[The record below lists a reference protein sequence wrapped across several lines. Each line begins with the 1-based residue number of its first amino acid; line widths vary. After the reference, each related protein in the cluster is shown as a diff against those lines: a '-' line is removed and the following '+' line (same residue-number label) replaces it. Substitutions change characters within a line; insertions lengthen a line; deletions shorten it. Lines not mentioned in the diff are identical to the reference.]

1 MKFRAFLVL
10 LVLLISGPI
19 AAQGNAGVDIGLW
32 GSWSHL
38 GGGSAGEGDGGIEL
52 SDGSGFGVSL
62 RFDRGG
68 RLSTELAVFS
78 IASAARLVPASP
90 GPIDGDL
97 GSLRITPLSV
107 TVHFHLAPRSR
118 ISPWAG
124 AGLAYVLAGELAR
137 VGPDGDGSGRI
148 EVDDEITVV
157 ANAGFD
163 FRISPTFAV
172 GLDTRYVP
180 FRPAFHGVGDR
191 DDAELRLS
199 PWIVSVG
206 ARFRF

>member
-1 MKFRAFLVL
+1 MKSRAFLVL
-10 LVLLISGPI
+10 LILLISIPI
-19 AAQGNAGVDIGLW
+19 AAQGNAGVDIGFW

-38 GGGSAGEGDGGIEL
+38 GGGSAGGDDGGIEL
-52 SDGSGFGVSL
+52 SDGSGFGVSV

-78 IASAARLVPASP
+78 IASAARFVPGSP
-90 GPIDGDL
+90 APIEDDL

-124 AGLAYVLAGELAR
+124 AGLAYVLAGEL
-137 VGPDGDGSGRI
+137 VPVDPEGDGSGRI

-163 FRISPTFAV
+163 LRISPTFAV

-180 FRPAFHGVGDR
+180 FRPPFRGIGGPA
-191 DDAELRLS
+191 DAELRLS
-199 PWIVSVG
+199 PWIVSIG

>member
-1 MKFRAFLVL
+1 MKSRTFLVL
-10 LVLLISGPI
+10 LILLISFPI
-19 AAQGNAGVDIGLW
+19 AAQGNAGVDIGFW

-38 GGGSAGEGDGGIEL
+38 GGGSAGEDDDGIEL
-52 SDGSGFGVSL
+52 SDGSGFGVSV

-68 RLSTELAVFS
+68 RFSTELSVFS
-78 IASAARLVPASP
+78 TASAARFAPTTLAPVE
-90 GPIDGDL
+90 GEL

-107 TVHFHLAPRSR
+107 TVHFHFAPRSR

-124 AGLAYVLAGELAR
+124 GGLAYVLAGELALAD
-137 VGPDGDGSGRI
+137 PDGDRSGRI
-148 EVDDEITVV
+148 EVDDEITVI

-180 FRPAFHGVGDR
+180 FRPAFRGVGDR

-199 PWIVSVG
+199 PWIVSIG